1 MYIMY
6 IDAGSGSMIVSAIV
20 AGTAG
25 VSVLVKRQWRRMTGA
40 LRRTTDADTAV
51 SSNPPQEP

>member
-1 MYIMY
+1 MY